1 MRDTFL
7 KLYVKGQTLWN
18 TLKEENG
25 QDLVEYA
32 AVIALV
38 VLAATSGMS
47 TLANG
52 INAAMGTL
60 STKINTTLNG

>member
-1 MRDTFL
+1 MQNLMMKT
-7 KLYVKGQTLWN
+7 YIKGQTIWN
-18 TLKEENG
+18 AIKDEKG

-38 VLAATSGMS
+38 VLALTGGMS

-52 INAAMGTL
+52 INTAMTTLSGTL
-60 STKINTTLNG
+60 NTRIG

>member
-1 MRDTFL
+1 MRNAFL
-7 KLYVKGQTLWN
+7 NLYVKAKVMVD
-18 TLKEENG
+18 TLKNENG

-38 VLAATSGMS
+38 VLAATAGMQ

-52 INAAMGTL
+52 INAAMGSL
-60 STKINTTLNG
+60 STQINTRIG

>member
-1 MRDTFL
+1 MRNSFL
-7 KLYVKGQTLWN
+7 KLYVKAHVLWN

-38 VLAATSGMS
+38 VLGATAGMS

-52 INAAMGTL
+52 INNAMASL
-60 STKINTTLNG
+60 SSQINTVIG

>member
-1 MRDTFL
+1 MQNVLL
-7 KLYVKGQTLWN
+7 KLYVKAKVVVDK
-18 TLKEENG
+18 LKDENG

-47 TLANG
+47 TLATK
-52 INAAMGTL
+52 INAAMNVLGD
-60 STKINTTLNG
+60 KINTTVS